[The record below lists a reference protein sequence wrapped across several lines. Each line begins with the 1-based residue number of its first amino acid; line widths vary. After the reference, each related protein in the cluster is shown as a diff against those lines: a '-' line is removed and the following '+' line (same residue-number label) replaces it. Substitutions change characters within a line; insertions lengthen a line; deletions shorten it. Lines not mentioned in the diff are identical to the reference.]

1 MTTQHYSPVEMMA
14 VAAAREIRDGE
25 VVFAGTG
32 LPMLATMLAQRT
44 HAPDCVIVF
53 EAGAVDPRM
62 LQLPMSVGDS
72 RTLVGAAQSAGL
84 FEIFNYVLQGGRV
97 DVGFLG
103 GAQIDRYGNI
113 NSTAIGTNPRQPDV
127 RLPGSG
133 GSADIAALSGRT
145 VIIAHHQRR
154 RFPPRLDYCTSP
166 GWIDGGDTRRAAG
179 IYGGGPSA
187 VVTTLGVIR
196 YREQTR
202 LPYLASFHP
211 GLDTQRVQAET
222 GFELDLG
229 DAHETLSPSAEELD
243 ILRHQIDPDGIF
255 LKPLE

>member
-1 MTTQHYSPVEMMA
+1 MTPRYSTVEMMA

-53 EAGAVDPRM
+53 EAGAIDPRM

-84 FEIFNYVLQGGRV
+84 FEVFNYVLQGGRV

-103 GAQIDRYGNI
+103 GAQVDRYGNI
-113 NSTAIGTNPRQPDV
+113 NSSAIGANPRDPEV

-133 GSADIAALSGRT
+133 GSADVAALSGRT
-145 VIIAHHQRR
+145 VIIAHHERR
-154 RFPPRLDYCTSP
+154 RFPLRVDYRTSP

-187 VVTTLGVIR
+187 LVTTLGVIR

-202 LPYLASFHP
+202 LPYLASYHP
-211 GLDTQRVQAET
+211 GLDVQRVQAET

-229 DAHETLSPSAEELD
+229 EARETLPPSAGELD
-243 ILRHQIDPDGIF
+243 ILRHQIDPEGIF
-255 LKPLE
+255 FKPLK

>member
-1 MTTQHYSPVEMMA
+1 MTTQRYSTVEIMA

-62 LQLPMSVGDS
+62 LHLPMSVGDS

-103 GAQIDRYGNI
+103 GAQIDRYGNL
-113 NSTAIGTNPRQPDV
+113 NSTAIGANPREPDV

-133 GSADIAALSGRT
+133 GSADVAALSKRT
-145 VIIAHHQRR
+145 VIIARHERR
-154 RFPPRLDYCTSP
+154 RFPLRVDYCTSP
-166 GWIDGGDTRRAAG
+166 GWIDGGDTRRVAG

-187 VVTTLGVIR
+187 VVTTMGVIR

-202 LPYLASFHP
+202 LPYLASYHP
-211 GLDTQRVQAET
+211 GLDAQRVQNET
-222 GFELDLG
+222 GFELDLEE
-229 DAHETLSPSAEELD
+229 ARETLPPSAEELD
-243 ILRHQIDPDGIF
+243 ILRRQIDPEGIF
-255 LKPLE
+255 I